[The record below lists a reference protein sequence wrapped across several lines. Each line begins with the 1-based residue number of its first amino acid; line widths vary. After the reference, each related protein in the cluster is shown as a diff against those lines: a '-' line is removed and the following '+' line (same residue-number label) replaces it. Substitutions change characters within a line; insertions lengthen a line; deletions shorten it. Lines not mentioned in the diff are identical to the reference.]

1 MMLFKISSLVAA
13 STGLFLKWQDVLELK
28 SIVGFAGSAEVG
40 V

>member
-1 MMLFKISSLVAA
+1 MLFKISSLVAA
-13 STGLFLKWQDVLELK
+13 STGLLELK